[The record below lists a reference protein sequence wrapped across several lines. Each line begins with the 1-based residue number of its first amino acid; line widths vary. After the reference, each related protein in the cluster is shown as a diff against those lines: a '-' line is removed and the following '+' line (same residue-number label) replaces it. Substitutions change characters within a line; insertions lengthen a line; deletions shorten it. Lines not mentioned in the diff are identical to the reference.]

1 MKLHIHLTNDA
12 PLHLTSLQLFD
23 FYYAYLQSKNKD
35 NNYQTDTELKIS
47 HEFDPEPG
55 ALRIGFY
62 NRPAAPVEHDKY
74 DIILLN
80 ADGLGLDSCTKE
92 IHHAVTTYD
101 NCYFITAAYVDRDHP
116 LADKIIYTPYFI
128 HTRDWMSR
136 PLFPQFYD
144 REARP
149 KQAGKNLI
157 YINGAN
163 RPHRQYMADILT
175 EVAGSLVD
183 IRHNSAFSKLTEL
196 NPWETFFETAEDTAF
211 RKFVDRHCGVEGVP
225 VEMPRGYYERSIAVG
240 IDGRQGRIPPG
251 YFILDEYWD
260 YHCVIF
266 PETTWYNDSIMVTE
280 KICKPA
286 ITRTI
291 PWPISG
297 ANTDTL
303 YNQLGLKTA
312 WNLLPQQLQLYN
324 YERDHVQR
332 HQMCVEAIKW
342 VGENPEIL
350 TGPEAQAI
358 VEHNY
363 TWFFSNTIET
373 IGPKQLD
380 KIIQEYQP

>member
-1 MKLHIHLTNDA
+1 
-12 PLHLTSLQLFD
+12 
-23 FYYAYLQSKNKD
+23 
-35 NNYQTDTELKIS
+35 
-47 HEFDPEPG
+47 
-55 ALRIGFY
+55 
-62 NRPAAPVEHDKY
+62 
-74 DIILLN
+74 
-80 ADGLGLDSCTKE
+80 
-92 IHHAVTTYD
+92 
-101 NCYFITAAYVDRDHP
+101 
-116 LADKIIYTPYFI
+116 
-128 HTRDWMSR
+128 MSR

-225 VEMPRGYYERSIAVG
+225 VEMPRGYYERSIVVG

-251 YFILDEYWD
+251 YFILDEYLA

-312 WNLLPQQLQLYN
+312 WNLLPEQLQLYN